1 MIVAAGVLVWTT
13 FGRQSQSPPLSRTRP
28 VSTIG
33 KEENLPDKTLSVAA
47 RTTEGDP
54 AAKVALIV
62 FSDFQCPFCG
72 RFATQVL
79 PSLRERYV
87 GRGAVHVVFR
97 HLPIPSHVE
106 ARSAATSA
114 VCAGDQGK
122 FTEMHDRL
130 FAPPTPLSQPLYSSL
145 AQQLSLNEA
154 AFRSCLDSLA
164 VRAAIDA
171 DVALAATLEVK
182 VTPTVFV
189 GIRQAD
195 GTVKATRRIRGA
207 MPLSEFEEAIES
219 ALGRSK

>member
-1 MIVAAGVLVWTT
+1 
-13 FGRQSQSPPLSRTRP
+13 
-28 VSTIG
+28 
-33 KEENLPDKTLSVAA
+33 
-47 RTTEGDP
+47 
-54 AAKVALIV
+54 
-62 FSDFQCPFCG
+62 
-72 RFATQVL
+72 
-79 PSLRERYV
+79 
-87 GRGAVHVVFR
+87 
-97 HLPIPSHVE
+97 
-106 ARSAATSA
+106 
-114 VCAGDQGK
+114 
-122 FTEMHDRL
+122 
-130 FAPPTPLSQPLYSSL
+130 LYSSL